1 LTRQNF
7 EEWRSKLMSAT
18 GAWSPDQVP
27 RLSDDYDMKI
37 EVSKNLPMKTKSLTY
52 TYVLFTQVA
61 WSEPIPEC
69 LAVPADMPS
78 QMDILDGLR
87 TPIETRA
94 RITRSFS
101 WSLSQ
106 SSIASFALDDDLS
119 VGQLYPPY
127 FLVWGARAVYFGKYL
142 TCLAP
147 RLCFQV
153 PSPEPRSSMIFS
165 TRSEKAHID
174 PKFVAFEIWTDD

>member
-1 LTRQNF
+1 MLAASAGVYLSHPLQV
-7 EEWRSKLMSAT
+7 SHLMN
-18 GAWSPDQVP
+18 G
-27 RLSDDYDMKI
+27 
-37 EVSKNLPMKTKSLTY
+37 
-52 TYVLFTQVA
+52 
-61 WSEPIPEC
+61 
-69 LAVPADMPS
+69 
-78 QMDILDGLR
+78 
-87 TPIETRA
+87 
-94 RITRSFS
+94 
-101 WSLSQ
+101 
-106 SSIASFALDDDLS
+106 LS

-174 PKFVAFEIWTDD
+174 PKFVAFEI